1 MFIFKRMTLFT
12 DKMAD
17 TEPKKRSAD
26 DDKEGNGESAEN
38 GTKKR
43 RTSGGDVSSM
53 TFFCVC

>member
-1 MFIFKRMTLFT
+1 MTLFT